1 MEEHISE
8 LFGNGLFSCVYY
20 VDSNPGKIESV
31 EIKKEGDKIVESKSV
46 MEFKLQ
52 RVSFYKTGSMSL
64 DVRKAVKHEFLK
76 NLRFGSEIKEFKHFN
91 RGWRGL
97 FSKRDP
103 KNLAK
108 EIEGFDWAIAPNY
121 LADELALAPG
131 YESVIGGGDIRL
143 KGKIGSTLI
152 FKCDDAEGIFL
163 GMKDSILPVFRN
175 GIFEVAREKS
185 MAAIELAFE
194 QRGKLKKIWV
204 H

>member
-31 EIKKEGDKIVESKSV
+31 EIKKEGDKIVESKST
-46 MEFKLQ
+46 MEFKLHG
-52 RVSFYKTGSMSL
+52 VSFHKTGSMSL

-76 NLRFGSEIKEFKHFN
+76 NLRFGSEMKEVRHFK

-103 KNLAK
+103 RNLAK

-163 GMKDSILPVFRN
+163 GMKDSLVPVFKN
-175 GIFEVAREKS
+175 GISEVAREKS

-194 QRGKLKKIWV
+194 KRGKLKKIWV

>member
-31 EIKKEGDKIVESKSV
+31 EIKKEGDKIVESKEV
-46 MEFKLQ
+46 MEFDL
-52 RVSFYKTGSMSL
+52 RGVSFYKTGSMAL
-64 DVRKAVKHEFLK
+64 DVRKAVKHEFFK
-76 NLRFGSEIKEFKHFN
+76 TLRFGSEMKEFRHFK
-91 RGWRGL
+91 RGWRSL

-103 KNLAK
+103 KKLAR
-108 EIEGFDWAIAPNY
+108 EIEGFDWAIAPNRI
-121 LADELALAPG
+121 ADELALAPG
-131 YESVIGGGDIRL
+131 YESAIGGGDIRL

-163 GMKDSILPVFRN
+163 GMKDSIVPVFRR
-175 GIFEVAREKS
+175 GLLEVPKEKR
-185 MAAIELAFE
+185 MAAVELLFE
-194 QRGKLKKIWV
+194 QKGKLKKIWV

>member
-31 EIKKEGDKIVESKSV
+31 EIKKEGDKIVEFKNA
-46 MEFKLQ
+46 MEFNLHCA
-52 RVSFYKTGSMSL
+52 SFYKSGSLAL
-64 DVRKAVKHEFLK
+64 DIRKAVKHEFMK
-76 NLRFGSEIKEFKHFN
+76 SLRFASEMKEFRYFK

-97 FSKRDP
+97 FSRRDP

-108 EIEGFDWAIAPNY
+108 EIEGFDWAIASNY
-121 LADELALAPG
+121 IADELALVPE

-143 KGKIGSTLI
+143 KGRIGSTLI

-163 GMKDSILPVFRN
+163 GMKDSIVPVFRR
-175 GIFEVAREKS
+175 GLLEVPKEKR
-185 MAAIELAFE
+185 MAAVELLFE
-194 QRGKLKKIWV
+194 QKGKLKKIWV

>member
-20 VDSNPGKIESV
+20 VDSNPGRIESV
-31 EIKKEGDKIVESKSV
+31 DIKKEGDKIVESKSV
-46 MEFKLQ
+46 MEFELR

-64 DVRKAVKHEFLK
+64 DVRKAIKNEFFK
-76 NLRFGSEIKEFKHFN
+76 SLRFASEMQELRYFK
-91 RGWRGL
+91 RGWKGL

-103 KNLAK
+103 RKLARH
-108 EIEGFDWAIAPNY
+108 IEGFDWAIAPNHI
-121 LADELALAPG
+121 ADELALVSG
-131 YESVIGGGDIRL
+131 YEAVIGGGDIRL

-163 GMKDSILPVFRN
+163 GNKDSMLPVFRN
-175 GIFEVAREKS
+175 GISDVERES
-185 MAAIELAFE
+185 RMASIELAFE
-194 QRGKLKKIWV
+194 QRGPLKKIWV